1 MHIKAKWAWPPF
13 CKIRAVWWS
22 WTFLSRDGMRGC
34 GNPGGAAI
42 VGSASPS
49 EGLAVKTRPGS
60 YSVRVL
66 ECADVGVGGGGRKR
80 EGAGGW

>member
-1 MHIKAKWAWPPF
+1 MG
-13 CKIRAVWWS
+13 S
-22 WTFLSRDGMRGC
+22 QRGC
-34 GNPGGAAI
+34 
-42 VGSASPS
+42 SPS

-66 ECADVGVGGGGRKR
+66 ECADVGERKR

>member
-1 MHIKAKWAWPPF
+1 
-13 CKIRAVWWS
+13 
-22 WTFLSRDGMRGC
+22 MRGC

>member
-1 MHIKAKWAWPPF
+1 
-13 CKIRAVWWS
+13 
-22 WTFLSRDGMRGC
+22 MRGC

-66 ECADVGVGGGGRKR
+66 ECADVGVGGGGWGVGKGRGP
-80 EGAGGW
+80 EGGGEGGLRVGADRPDCSSIFVPLTP

>member
-1 MHIKAKWAWPPF
+1 MGVA
-13 CKIRAVWWS
+13 S
-22 WTFLSRDGMRGC
+22 LSDQSHVVELDILSMDDMNGC
-34 GNPGGAAI
+34 GNPGRAA
-42 VGSASPS
+42 SWEAS

-66 ECADVGVGGGGRKR
+66 ECADVGERKR